1 MTDRLERL
9 VNLVIALRETP
20 RPLLASDIHER
31 VAGYDQPDPEAFR
44 RMFERDKADL
54 RALGI
59 PIETAPLDRL
69 ADDRV
74 GYRIDPNS
82 YDLPELELAPE
93 ELIALAIAVDAT
105 GLGDAAAG
113 GLRKLEVDVGSPGM
127 TRGVGSAGIALGR
140 AVPGLDVL
148 AEAQLTRTTV
158 RFAYRTASGERSSR
172 TVDPH
177 ALVHRRGSWYVV
189 GHDHDR
195 AATRA
200 FRLDRIEGAV
210 RTVGAPGAFEAPSE
224 PVDVEAVM
232 PGAGRTSRQTA
243 VVEAAEDLAW
253 LVARSARG
261 AGEPA
266 GEGRVRYRVE
276 VGDEEGFMGWVLA
289 QTPDVVVVEPPEL
302 RERVVAA
309 LERLAGTL

>member
-1 MTDRLERL
+1 
-9 VNLVIALRETP
+9 

-158 RFAYRTASGERSSR
+158 RFAYRTASG
-172 TVDPH
+172 
-177 ALVHRRGSWYVV
+177 
-189 GHDHDR
+189 
-195 AATRA
+195 
-200 FRLDRIEGAV
+200 
-210 RTVGAPGAFEAPSE
+210 
-224 PVDVEAVM
+224 
-232 PGAGRTSRQTA
+232 
-243 VVEAAEDLAW
+243 
-253 LVARSARG
+253 
-261 AGEPA
+261 
-266 GEGRVRYRVE
+266 
-276 VGDEEGFMGWVLA
+276 
-289 QTPDVVVVEPPEL
+289 
-302 RERVVAA
+302 
-309 LERLAGTL
+309 